1 MEHFYN
7 CGRSNYREQLPHY
20 LSWLSSI
27 AVRVLAAVWWGSR
40 SGEGL
45 CSWDRGE
52 ELVKPKKEK
61 QLYTWWRSEKTW
73 TLLSSV
79 KGNAT
84 SSHVLLAFDP
94 SWAKRKPGEVVWEPL
109 VPWWASFLWL
119 IMLNYLFMLIVM
131 VISLIIGEK
140 PFQKTGWNLCYTRA
154 FTGVEVAVGAA
165 AWWLPQRVEESIWFQ

>member
-40 SGEGL
+40 SGEGP

-94 SWAKRKPGEVVWEPL
+94 AGKAQTGGGGL
-109 VPWWASFLWL
+109 GASGAVMG
-119 IMLNYLFMLIVM
+119 IVSVMDYVKLFVYVM

>member
-1 MEHFYN
+1 MGPL
-7 CGRSNYREQLPHY
+7 CLLLPPAPA
-20 LSWLSSI
+20 LLPKP
-27 AVRVLAAVWWGSR
+27 SR
-40 SGEGL
+40 SSVL
-45 CSWDRGE
+45 PFTQHIPE
-52 ELVKPKKEK
+52 EKPKKEK

-94 SWAKRKPGEVVWEPL
+94 AGKAQTGGGGL
-109 VPWWASFLWL
+109 GASGAVMG
-119 IMLNYLFMLIVM
+119 IVSVMDYVKLFVYVM